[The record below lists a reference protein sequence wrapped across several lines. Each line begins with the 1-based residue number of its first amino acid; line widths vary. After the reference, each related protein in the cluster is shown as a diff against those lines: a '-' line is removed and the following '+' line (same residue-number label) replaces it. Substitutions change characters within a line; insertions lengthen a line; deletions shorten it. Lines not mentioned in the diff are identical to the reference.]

1 MDRLIM
7 ALASGAP
14 HVIRAV
20 WTQPRKKLRDDPASV
35 LFRTSP
41 ASAEAQTAGAGS
53 NSIPSSQMRCKMTAS
68 LRATAVLARR
78 EPIFALSFSP
88 QVRSE
93 LLCRTRVINALA
105 ASNRQA
111 ARGTVPGLGD
121 PPGQVDLARLVASW
135 CQPEKGPDIV

>member
-1 MDRLIM
+1 VNRLTM

-20 WTQPRKKLRDDPASV
+20 WTGPHKKLRDDPASV

-41 ASAEAQTAGAGS
+41 ASAEAQAAGAGS
-53 NSIPSSQMRCKMTAS
+53 NSVPSSQMRCRMTAS
-68 LRATAVLARR
+68 LRARAVLARR

-93 LLCRTRVINALA
+93 LSCGTLVTVALA
-105 ASNRQA
+105 ASNSRLRA
-111 ARGTVPGLGD
+111 ERSPALEIRPARST
-121 PPGQVDLARLVASW
+121 S
-135 CQPEKGPDIV
+135 PD